1 MKLIEACL
9 NVNKDETNQ
18 VIFDSNFY
26 DRLLTELDIISKIVK
41 PNQLIKGYY
50 LWNVLDKHYGIA
62 LYLNDQLVGM
72 YEYDYKCNYFDFYF
86 KSIIARNLM
95 TNYLIE
101 ICNFDDESSYFDE
114 EYEVTVDYLHDLPS
128 VISYRDK
135 LCKVI
140 NVINENEILIDLD
153 GIETMIKLI
162 EAKVPL
168 NLTFE
173 S

>member
-1 MKLIEACL
+1 M
-9 NVNKDETNQ
+9 
-18 VIFDSNFY
+18 
-26 DRLLTELDIISKIVK
+26 
-41 PNQLIKGYY
+41 
-50 LWNVLDKHYGIA
+50 
-62 LYLNDQLVGM
+62 
-72 YEYDYKCNYFDFYF
+72 
-86 KSIIARNLM
+86 
-95 TNYLIE
+95 IE

-153 GIETMIKLI
+153 GIGTMIKLI
-162 EAKVPL
+162 EVKVPL